1 MSRPLVDPFCEK
13 KYNALMYGLTAVTK
27 GETMHN
33 TGGFVTALFL
43 ILLTSLAAGCSTETE
58 MPAGVCAD
66 LADIKADKAA
76 LEAPAIE
83 RSSWDPGT
91 PREPAPE
98 IATVTD
104 DWLILVNKTHPLSK
118 EYAPSDM
125 VRIQYCV
132 GSHAESMRYMRAEAA
147 GYFHQMVEAAA
158 ETGHEIGIRTAYR
171 SYEQQYNIFYSYVAK
186 DGEEAANKYSAR
198 PGQSEHQT
206 GLCADVTS
214 PSVNYE
220 MTTDYGQAPE
230 GIWLAENAHRF
241 GFIIRYPLGKEAIT
255 GYQYEP
261 WHVRYV
267 GAEAASEIYERGVTL
282 EEYLGKVE

>member
-1 MSRPLVDPFCEK
+1 
-13 KYNALMYGLTAVTK
+13 
-27 GETMHN
+27 MHN
-33 TGGFVTALFL
+33 TGCFTMVAVLVL
-43 ILLTSLAAGCSTETE
+43 ILLLGFAAGCSAPEALPT
-58 MPAGVCAD
+58 GVCAG
-66 LADIKADKAA
+66 A
-76 LEAPAIE
+76 LGTKVEKVMQKDPVIL
-83 RSSWDPGT
+83 RSDWDPGT

-132 GSHAESMRYMRAEAA
+132 GDHAESMRYMRPEAAEHFHQMAEAA
-147 GYFHQMVEAAA
+147 VQIGY
-158 ETGHEIGIRTAYR
+158 EIGIRTAYR
-171 SYEQQYNIFYSYVAK
+171 SYAQQYNIFYSYVAR

-206 GLCADVTS
+206 GLSADVTS

-267 GAEAASEIYERGVTL
+267 GAEAAAEIYERGITL
-282 EEYLGKVE
+282 EEYLGEVE

>member
-1 MSRPLVDPFCEK
+1 
-13 KYNALMYGLTAVTK
+13 
-27 GETMHN
+27 MHN
-33 TGGFVTALFL
+33 TGCFTMVAVLVL
-43 ILLTSLAAGCSTETE
+43 ILLLGFAAGCSAPEALPT
-58 MPAGVCAD
+58 GVCAG
-66 LADIKADKAA
+66 A
-76 LEAPAIE
+76 LGTKVEKVMQKDPVIL
-83 RSSWDPGT
+83 RSDWDPGT

-132 GSHAESMRYMRAEAA
+132 GDHAESMRYMRPEAAEHFHQMAEAA
-147 GYFHQMVEAAA
+147 VQIGY
-158 ETGHEIGIRTAYR
+158 EIGIRTAYR
-171 SYEQQYNIFYSYVAK
+171 SYAQQYNIFYSYVAR
-186 DGEEAANKYSAR
+186 DGEEAANKYSAL
-198 PGQSEHQT
+198 S
-206 GLCADVTS
+206 ADVTS

-267 GAEAASEIYERGVTL
+267 GAEAAAEIYERGITL
-282 EEYLGKVE
+282 EEYLGEVE